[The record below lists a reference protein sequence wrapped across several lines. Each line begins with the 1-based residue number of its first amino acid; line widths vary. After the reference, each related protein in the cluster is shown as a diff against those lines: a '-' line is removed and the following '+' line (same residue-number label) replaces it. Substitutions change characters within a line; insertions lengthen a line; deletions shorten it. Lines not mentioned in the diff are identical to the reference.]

1 MVATHQKKLKAAFYI
16 RVSTHHQIDKDS
28 LPFQRQELENY
39 AKFVLGIEDYVIFED
54 AGYSGGDTK
63 RPAYQEMMKRIREGE
78 FTHLLVWKID
88 RISRNIRDFSDMY
101 DELKKH
107 NIIFVSKVEQFD
119 TSTAMGEAMLKIILV
134 FAELERN
141 LAKERVKSIMLSR
154 AEKGL
159 WNGATVPLGYVWCDK
174 TKFPVVDK
182 KEAEVVQ
189 YIYDLYEKLSST
201 IKVAHRLNNENV
213 PTKRGGRWT
222 EKTVRDILR
231 NEFYIGT
238 YIYNQKDK
246 NRRYKD
252 KSEWIIVENNH
263 EGIVT
268 EEQFRKVNKML
279 SDNYR
284 GVGNVQRRNIHTHM
298 FAKLLYCGKCG
309 ELLTSGLDVAR
320 KDGYRPS
327 RYTCSTN
334 KKVENIH
341 SCNSF
346 VSDVTTAPFML
357 NYIANL
363 IRLQDKITPKHSF
376 KDIERMLVRGKPFV
390 DVLGLDKN
398 SLKATYD
405 MFVKGYNSQK
415 FKTKKEDVVIESH
428 TLEVE
433 RLKKQRQKEETA
445 LKRLMDL
452 YLYQDEVEMSEKD
465 YILKKKE
472 IEEKIEK
479 LDQQLKQYI
488 NQETKTHNI
497 PFINNAKHLAIK
509 LEIYENYNIDYRDL
523 LDAVGVDLIADFIH
537 SVVDKVIIRDK
548 QIESIIFKNGMTH
561 TFIYKPEE
569 KRKARP
575 PQRLLYR
582 KYEDVVVEYIKEN
595 GSAQRKDIEEITG
608 LKRWGATNLVNELL
622 ERNIIERK
630 GNSIAIRYFLKE
642 NTPNSS
648 ISPSASNP

>member
-1 MVATHQKKLKAAFYI
+1 MVATHQNKLKAAFYI

-63 RPAYQEMMKRIREGE
+63 RPAYQEMMRRIREGE

-363 IRLQDKITPKHSF
+363 IRLQDKITPKHSL
-376 KDIERMLVRGKPFV
+376 KDIERMLIRGNPFI
-390 DVLGLDKN
+390 DVLGLSKE
-398 SLKATYD
+398 SLKSTYN
-405 MFVKGYNSQK
+405 MFVNGIQTKT
-415 FKTKKEDVVIESH
+415 FDTKKDDDVEDN
-428 TLEVE
+428 TLKIE
-433 RLKKQRQKEETA
+433 RLKKQKQKEETA
-445 LKRLMDL
+445 LKRLIDL
-452 YLYQDEVEMSEKD
+452 YLYQEVEMSEKD
-465 YILKKKE
+465 YIIKKKE

-479 LDQQLKQYI
+479 LDQQLEQHTEKDNKI
-488 NQETKTHNI
+488 HNV
-497 PFINNAKHLAIK
+497 PFINSAKHLAIK
-509 LEIYENYNIDYRDL
+509 LEIYNTYNIDYREL
-523 LDAVGVDLIADFIH
+523 LEAVGVDLIADFIH
-537 SVVDKVIIRDK
+537 SVIEKVIIKDK

-561 TFIYKPEE
+561 TFVYKPIE
-569 KRKARP
+569 KRKVQPR
-575 PQRLLYR
+575 QRMLYR
-582 KYEDVVVEYIKEN
+582 KFEDTVIKYIKEN
-595 GSAQRKDIEEITG
+595 GSAQRRDIEGITG
-608 LKRWGATNLVNELL
+608 LNRWGATELVNDLL
-622 ERNIIERK
+622 DRNIIERK

-642 NTPNSS
+642 NTLEPT